1 MLQQKA
7 CIAVTIPLKGTVDL
21 ESTGLVLFVVVVF
34 LKKSLCMYVCRFMQL
49 SPCRIIAV
57 YIVMCAES
65 FFHSEICHVYFIALS
80 YTICIRIFLV
90 HCSHA

>member
-21 ESTGLVLFVVVVF
+21 ESTGLVLFVVVF

-49 SPCRIIAV
+49 IT
-57 YIVMCAES
+57 
-65 FFHSEICHVYFIALS
+65 L
-80 YTICIRIFLV
+80 
-90 HCSHA
+90 